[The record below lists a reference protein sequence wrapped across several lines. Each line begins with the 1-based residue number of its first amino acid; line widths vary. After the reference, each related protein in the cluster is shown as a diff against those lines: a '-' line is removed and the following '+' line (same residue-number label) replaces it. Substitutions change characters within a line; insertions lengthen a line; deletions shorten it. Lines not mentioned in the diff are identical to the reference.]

1 MAFPP
6 KKPAMSVMV
15 AVGKPKD
22 GPSPLKRLD
31 QQDKEP
37 PAAPQHEEPDADQAG
52 GPSDNDA
59 DNRIGENI
67 DLIQQH
73 IPEAIHPIAGLIE
86 ATANYCRGQK
96 SEEMGEPGEG
106 GGMNMGGY

>member
-1 MAFPP
+1 MAFPQS
-6 KKPAMSVMV
+6 KKPGMSVMV

-37 PAAPQHEEPDADQAG
+37 PTPQHEEPDADQAG

-86 ATANYCRGQK
+86 AIANYCRGQK
-96 SEEMGEPGEG
+96 SEEAGEDG
-106 GGMNMGGY
+106 GGMNMSGY